1 MPEFDALGRDVAA
14 AADSTFDTPVAG
26 AVKALWSAAGFD
38 QGDNPNHLW
47 TVTADIQSDRFTVS
61 ATVKDGNVYVPP
73 PYPSAPATV
82 DELARQAKDD
92 IDAVAAEA
100 SVPAP
105 VAPPVDVP
113 VIPDPAPVADSV
125 PAPAAADASENAP
138 VVEPAADATPPTEPD
153 ASAS

>member
-82 DELARQAKDD
+82 DELARQA
-92 IDAVAAEA
+92 
-100 SVPAP
+100 AP

-113 VIPDPAPVADSV
+113 AIPDPAPVADSV